1 MAIVLTQRQRDVLNH
16 VVLDADEWAGKP
28 HIIEDHVLGKVAV
41 HEGKYDSAVA
51 AGNYKNR
58 AQRDTDAAQAIIARN
73 AAQPYGIKRQVVY
86 PPMADQLDA
95 IWKGGEAQ
103 ADMKVMIDK
112 VKSDIPKE

>member
-16 VVLDADEWAGKP
+16 VVLDADEWAGMP

-41 HEGKYDSAVA
+41 YEGRYDSAVA
-51 AGNYKNR
+51 AGNYKTR
-58 AQRDTDAAQAIIARN
+58 AQRDIDAAQAVIDD
-73 AAQPYGIKRQVVY
+73 

-103 ADMKVMIDK
+103 ADMKVLIDK
-112 VKSDIPKE
+112 VKTDHPKT

>member
-16 VVLDADEWAGKP
+16 VVLDADEWAGMP

-41 HEGKYDSAVA
+41 YEGRYDSAVA
-51 AGNYKNR
+51 AGNYKTR
-58 AQRDTDAAQAIIARN
+58 AQRDIDAAQAVIDVKN
-73 AAQPYGIKRQVVY
+73 AQPYGIKRQGVY

-103 ADMKVMIDK
+103 ADMKVLIDK
-112 VKSDIPKE
+112 VKTDHPKT